1 MKQFW
6 AILLSAVLLVSLI
19 PCAGAEDSQ
28 DFTIDEQMVFS
39 DMSRSYLQG
48 YQPSTSY
55 NRLNLVIPIRSE
67 HAVGS
72 INAELIPAQESIA
85 PFKLQNMGVRAQS
98 VEDGLWAVRF
108 SLELFSDRRNGDYP
122 CTVRVSGADSSSRE
136 LSTDFEMVIH
146 IRDGRPSTQLPQLSV
161 EDGGTRLLAGGD
173 GTLSL
178 LFSNPSPSLG
188 FQNLSVRI
196 TDPDGEILSQGSD
209 TVALGDLMPGESK
222 EIPFPVTVTPEA
234 AIGPHSLN
242 FAFIGHVL
250 GHETRLELGCTFEVL
265 QEVRLEQ
272 GGLRMPD
279 HTAAGEDLALSLPLM
294 NLGRSEIR
302 NAMVA
307 VSLPG
312 IAEGQKVLVGV
323 IPPGETRQAELLLPV
338 SEEAGGDYQGSLT
351 VSGEDS
357 SGSTVAF
364 DLPLNLTV
372 EAADGPEAPEPPED
386 EGEHPPLAL
395 FLLSALCVLLLAALV
410 VQGVLL
416 RGRIRRLEERLQ

>member
-1 MKQFW
+1 
-6 AILLSAVLLVSLI
+6 
-19 PCAGAEDSQ
+19 
-28 DFTIDEQMVFS
+28 
-39 DMSRSYLQG
+39 
-48 YQPSTSY
+48 
-55 NRLNLVIPIRSE
+55 
-67 HAVGS
+67 
-72 INAELIPAQESIA
+72 
-85 PFKLQNMGVRAQS
+85 
-98 VEDGLWAVRF
+98 
-108 SLELFSDRRNGDYP
+108 
-122 CTVRVSGADSSSRE
+122 
-136 LSTDFEMVIH
+136 MVIH

-294 NLGRSEIR
+294 NLGREDIL
-302 NAMVA
+302 NAAVT

-323 IPPGETRQAELLLPV
+323 IPPGETRLAELLLPV
-338 SEEAGGDYQGSLT
+338 PGEAAGEYQGSLT
-351 VSGEDS
+351 VSGEGLGS
-357 SGSTVAF
+357 SAASF
-364 DLPLNLTV
+364 QLPLSLTV
-372 EAADGPEAPEPPED
+372 EAAGVPDAPED
-386 EGEHPPLAL
+386 KGEHPPLAL

>member
-1 MKQFW
+1 M
-6 AILLSAVLLVSLI
+6 
-19 PCAGAEDSQ
+19 
-28 DFTIDEQMVFS
+28 
-39 DMSRSYLQG
+39 
-48 YQPSTSY
+48 
-55 NRLNLVIPIRSE
+55 
-67 HAVGS
+67 
-72 INAELIPAQESIA
+72 
-85 PFKLQNMGVRAQS
+85 
-98 VEDGLWAVRF
+98 
-108 SLELFSDRRNGDYP
+108 
-122 CTVRVSGADSSSRE
+122 
-136 LSTDFEMVIH
+136 
-146 IRDGRPSTQLPQLSV
+146 
-161 EDGGTRLLAGGD
+161 
-173 GTLSL
+173 
-178 LFSNPSPSLG
+178 
-188 FQNLSVRI
+188 
-196 TDPDGEILSQGSD
+196 
-209 TVALGDLMPGESK
+209 
-222 EIPFPVTVTPEA
+222 
-234 AIGPHSLN
+234 
-242 FAFIGHVL
+242 
-250 GHETRLELGCTFEVL
+250 L